1 MSETVSPFILVRR
14 LEGDV
19 LRLLSYI
26 DAYELA
32 IGEQQEVSTLKNRL
46 IDARL
51 EIQDYELA
59 ETREYQLENAKNAKK
74 YLNQVQAGIV
84 KNPANIFGA
93 VDVAHL
99 TAYIGQIVDNLR

>member
-1 MSETVSPFILVRR
+1 MTNKSPFLQVKQ

-19 LRLLSYI
+19 LRLLSHI
-26 DAYELA
+26 DVTVISTQEQHA
-32 IGEQQEVSTLKNRL
+32 IAQLKNGL

-59 ETREYQLENAKNAKK
+59 ETREHQLRNAKDAKQ
-74 YLNQVQAGIV
+74 YLHTVEKLITS
-84 KNPANIFGA
+84 NPAGAFGA

-99 TAYIGQIVDNLR
+99 TAYIGQVQDNLR

>member
-1 MSETVSPFILVRR
+1 MSEKSPFILAKR
-14 LEGDV
+14 LEADV
-19 LRLLSYI
+19 LRLLSHI
-26 DAYELA
+26 DITELSP
-32 IGEQQEVSTLKNRL
+32 GEQQELSILKNSL

-59 ETREYQLENAKNAKK
+59 ETREFQLKNAQQAKD
-74 YLNQVQAGIV
+74 YLATAHAGII
-84 KNPANIFGA
+84 KNPKNTFGA

>member
-1 MSETVSPFILVRR
+1 M
-14 LEGDV
+14 

-26 DAYELA
+26 DQYELSTA
-32 IGEQQEVSTLKNRL
+32 QQHEIAALKNGL

-59 ETREYQLENAKNAKK
+59 ETREFQIQNA
-74 YLNQVQAGIV
+74 VQAKEYLANLQNTIV
-84 KNPANIFGA
+84 KNSAGAFGA

-99 TAYIGQIVDNLR
+99 TAYIGQITDNLR